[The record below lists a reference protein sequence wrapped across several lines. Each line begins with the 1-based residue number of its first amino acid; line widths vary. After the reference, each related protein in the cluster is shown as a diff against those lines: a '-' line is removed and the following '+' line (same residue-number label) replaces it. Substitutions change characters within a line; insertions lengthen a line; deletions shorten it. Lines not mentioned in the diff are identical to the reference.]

1 MAYYRHHPGFP
12 PGTNPIPPAAS
23 LGPTPLP
30 SRPIVCGS
38 RERAL
43 KRFRNHFFAI
53 LLLLVLMR
61 CSFTAS
67 TPWQPLP
74 LTDITRDQ
82 HAAFAL
88 LTDFRH
94 VSIPAFLYYFGHSR
108 TSLARH
114 PFCQACRHRLLL
126 SNTDVPRPPSPAAD
140 TRNGTPSRGLS
151 LWQLPAHLRNRR
163 LVAPQNCKF

>member
-1 MAYYRHHPGFP
+1 MAYYRHHPDFP
-12 PGTNPIPPAAS
+12 PGASPIPPAAS
-23 LGPTPLP
+23 LSPTPLP
-30 SRPIVCGS
+30 PRPIVCGS

-94 VSIPAFLYYFGHSR
+94 VLIRAYP
-108 TSLARH
+108 
-114 PFCQACRHRLLL
+114 
-126 SNTDVPRPPSPAAD
+126 
-140 TRNGTPSRGLS
+140 
-151 LWQLPAHLRNRR
+151 
-163 LVAPQNCKF
+163 